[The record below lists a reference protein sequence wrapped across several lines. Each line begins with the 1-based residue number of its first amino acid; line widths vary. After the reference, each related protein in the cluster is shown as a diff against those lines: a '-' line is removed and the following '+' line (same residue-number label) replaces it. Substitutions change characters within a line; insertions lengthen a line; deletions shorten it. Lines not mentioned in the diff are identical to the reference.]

1 MQQIISFIL
10 KNKYFLLFLL
20 LEIIAFT
27 FTMQSHSYHNSK
39 FVNSANAITGGVY
52 KKVNAFKEYTSLKE
66 YNEQLQEENV
76 RLKNLLSKIPRDSSS
91 KAVSVV
97 DSVKYFQK
105 YSYTSAKV
113 IRNQYN
119 RKFNFLMIDAGL
131 DQGIKPDQGV
141 VNSRGV
147 IGITNST
154 SKKYTTVLSILNE
167 ASNINVKLLNSFHYG
182 SLAWNGKDYNVLQI
196 KDIAIQANIK
206 VGDTIITGG
215 KSTIFPEGI
224 PVGTILNFNKENNT
238 YKEVNV
244 KLFNDMSAIGPVN
257 IITSYDKEEIEN
269 LEQGLN

>member
-52 KKVNAFKEYTSLKE
+52 KKVNAFKEYTSLKG

-76 RLKNLLSKIPRDSSS
+76 RLKNLLSKIPRDSVS
-91 KAVSVV
+91 KLVTVV

-119 RKFNFLMIDAGL
+119 RKFNFLMIDAGM

-167 ASNINVKLLNSFHYG
+167 TSNINVKLLNSFHYG

-269 LEQGLN
+269 LQQGLD

>member
-52 KKVNAFKEYTSLKE
+52 KKVNSFKEYTSLKE
-66 YNEQLQEENV
+66 YNEQLLEENV
-76 RLKNLLSKIPRDSSS
+76 RLKNLLSKIPRDSTS
-91 KAVSVV
+91 KLVTVV

-119 RKFNFLMIDAGL
+119 RKFNFLMIDAGM

-167 ASNINVKLLNSFHYG
+167 TSNINVKLLNSFHYG

-269 LEQGLN
+269 LLQGLD